1 MRLLHILEPEKL
13 TEGDTRKNFLVP
25 LKVAEKEYTRKNFLV
40 PPKVAEKGIYEE
52 KIFLFHLKSP
62 KIFPHIQQ
70 MKGLEGNRKKS
81 CLIRR
86 NRDVKYV

>member
-13 TEGDTRKNFLVP
+13 TEGDTRKNFLAP

-62 KIFPHIQQ
+62 KNFSSYTAD
-70 MKGLEGNRKKS
+70 EGAGG
-81 CLIRR
+81 
-86 NRDVKYV
+86 

>member
-13 TEGDTRKNFLVP
+13 TEGD
-25 LKVAEKEYTRKNFLV
+25 TRKNFLV

>member
-1 MRLLHILEPEKL
+1 MEPIDFYWNLGGSGVRLLHILEPEKL
-13 TEGDTRKNFLVP
+13 TEGDTRKNFL
-25 LKVAEKEYTRKNFLV
+25 A

>member
-1 MRLLHILEPEKL
+1 MRLLHILESEKL
-13 TEGDTRKNFLVP
+13 TEGDTRKNFLAP
-25 LKVAEKEYTRKNFLV
+25 L
-40 PPKVAEKGIYEE
+40 KVAEKGIYEE